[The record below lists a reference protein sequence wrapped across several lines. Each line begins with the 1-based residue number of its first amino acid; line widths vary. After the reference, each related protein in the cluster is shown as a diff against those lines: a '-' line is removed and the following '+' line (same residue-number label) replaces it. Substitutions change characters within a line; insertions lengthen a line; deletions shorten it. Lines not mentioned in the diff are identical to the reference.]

1 MKRLFDILFSFCAI
15 ILLIPV
21 FIIIGIWIILD
32 SRGGIFYSQ
41 IRVGRN
47 NRDFWLYKFRTMYT
61 DSDKQGLITIGD
73 NDSRITKA
81 GRIIRKYKI
90 DELPQLLNILVGDM
104 SFVGPRPEVRKYVN
118 MYNTEQLHVLDV
130 RPGLTDAA
138 SIKYR
143 NENQILAQQT
153 NPDQYYI
160 NVIMPDKLNINL
172 QYVHTHTLCNDLRLI
187 LLTVKTVFFDK

>member
-32 SRGGIFYSQ
+32 SHGGIFYSQ

-47 NRDFWLYKFRTMYT
+47 NRDFRLYKFRTMYT

-118 MYNTEQLHVLDV
+118 MYNAEQLHVLDV

-187 LLTVKTVFFDK
+187 LLTAKTVFFDK